1 MSVFHGASKTSQSH
15 AARRYFA
22 PIGILSA
29 LCVDPKARRPV
40 GLCKAKDNLPTR
52 AWTMA
57 GRLGYLA
64 LAAL

>member
-1 MSVFHGASKTSQSH
+1 MSAFSGASKTSQRY

-29 LCVDPKARRPV
+29 LCVDPKARRPD
-40 GLCKAKDNLPTR
+40 GLFNAKDNSPTR
-52 AWTMA
+52 AWTRP

-64 LAAL
+64 RAAF